1 VIASR
6 FRRSPV
12 GAVALTGLVLAL
24 GGWGVLNSPM
34 FATRRIVVHGT
45 HHLTTSQVIDAAG
58 VPSGENLVLLSTEEV
73 AGKVEAIPWV
83 VEAVAERDLP
93 SAVVIRVVERTA
105 AGWFRDSQGVVV
117 VARDGTVLER
127 VDRRPEELPGLGPWS
142 AVLEAGDRIPA
153 GEFPLRV
160 VASMSGALRRMISAG
175 ASTGSDVDL
184 ELRGGGTVQYG
195 PPTRLSEKNA
205 ALLDMLDWA
214 SEEEIAVG
222 TIDLRIPD
230 APTLHPASSQDGSLR
245 PPQSLL

>member
-12 GAVALTGLVLAL
+12 GAVALTALVLAL
-24 GGWGVLNSPM
+24 GGWGILNSPM

-45 HHLTTSQVIDAAG
+45 HHLTTGQVIDAAG

-83 VEAVAERDLP
+83 VDAVAERDLP

-105 AGWFRDSQGVVV
+105 AGWLRDPQGAVV

-127 VDRRPEELPGLGPWS
+127 ADPRPDELPGLGPWS
-142 AVLEAGDRIPA
+142 TVLEAGDRIPA
-153 GEFPLRV
+153 GEPPLRV
-160 VASMSGALRRMISAG
+160 VASMSGALRREISAG
-175 ASTGSDVDL
+175 GSTGSDVDL
-184 ELRGGGTVQYG
+184 ELRGGGTVHYG

-205 ALLDMLDWA
+205 ALVEMLDWA
-214 SEEEIAVG
+214 LEERIAVG

-230 APTLHPASSQDGSLR
+230 APTLHPAGSQTA
-245 PPQSLL
+245 P

>member
-1 VIASR
+1 VIESR

-12 GAVALTGLVLAL
+12 GAAALTGLVLAL
-24 GGWGVLNSPM
+24 GGWGILNSPL

-45 HHLTTSQVIDAAG
+45 RHLSTSQVIDAAG

-73 AGKVEAIPWV
+73 AGKVETIPWV
-83 VEAVAERDLP
+83 VDAVAERDLP

-105 AGWFRDSQGVVV
+105 AGWFRDPQGAVV

-127 VDRRPEELPGLGPWS
+127 VNRRPDELPGLGPWLV
-142 AVLEAGDRIPA
+142 VLGAGDRIPA
-153 GEFPLRV
+153 DQSPLRV
-160 VASMSGALRRMISAG
+160 VASMSGALRREISAG

-184 ELRGGGTVQYG
+184 ELRGGGTVHYG

-205 ALLDMLDWA
+205 ALVDMLDWV
-214 SEEEIAVG
+214 SEEGIAVG

-230 APTLHPASSQDGSLR
+230 APTLRPAGSQAG
-245 PPQSLL
+245 P